1 MAFLNS
7 AGLLNMG
14 ADAVKTASANQVTQE
29 SQASGSDEFAQALRK
44 QMQQN
49 SKPVLPVANKA
60 EAPKP
65 TAADKAQ
72 PPQPSG
78 TNNTTSA
85 KSEDGA
91 SNTVSNQPDEQK
103 SAETTA
109 STDADKT
116 QAEDHPNIAKEP
128 VVNETPQERK
138 KRLLAEL
145 AANDQPSTGISPW
158 MQTMIAMRPAAT
170 SDVQP
175 KGEIAGD
182 VTIDTGAATVTDKPL
197 LPVTAENT
205 LPLENEALAKTTS
218 NPVPTAPVATAGA
231 EDKGIDFKQVLAE
244 NPQASA
250 GKESVGL
257 PETMV
262 NAKLM
267 AESGQEAGRATTVFS
282 GTRGTELQADVL
294 NLASQPAAQALSNSQ
309 WLNAAGVTQASNVM
323 MSQVAAPFG
332 NERWQTAMNQHVMN
346 MVSSGDD
353 LASLTLSPPDLG
365 PIQVVLKVDNQSVN
379 TSFIT
384 DNPLVRQALED
395 GMQDLRDRMQ
405 SQGLQLGQ
413 TFVGDGQQAQQH
425 FEQQTARQGTSSS
438 LGTTAESDAVAPQTA
453 VKTTVARG
461 LVDTFV

>member
-7 AGLLNMG
+7 AALLNMG
-14 ADAVKTASANQVTQE
+14 ADAVKTASANQAKQE

-44 QMQQN
+44 QIQQN
-49 SKPVLPVANKA
+49 SKPALPVASKA
-60 EAPKP
+60 EASKP
-65 TAADKAQ
+65 
-72 PPQPSG
+72 
-78 TNNTTSA
+78 SA
-85 KSEDGA
+85 
-91 SNTVSNQPDEQK
+91 
-103 SAETTA
+103 
-109 STDADKT
+109 ADKT
-116 QAEDHPNIAKEP
+116 QPSQPTGNTNAVKSDDDSAKAASNQQEEQKSTEAPASAETDNTPAEAANIVTKEP
-128 VVNETPQERK
+128 AVNETPQERK
-138 KRLLAEL
+138 KRLLAEMA
-145 AANDQPSTGISPW
+145 AANDQPAAGISPW
-158 MQTMIAMRPAAT
+158 MQTMIAMRPATTGDAQSKAQVA
-170 SDVQP
+170 SD
-175 KGEIAGD
+175 IAGD
-182 VTIDTGAATVTDKPL
+182 VSTITATDKQL
-197 LPVTAENT
+197 LPETTDNA
-205 LPLENEALAKTTS
+205 LPLDNEAMTKTTS
-218 NPVPTAPVATAGA
+218 TPVLTGPVSTAGA
-231 EDKGIDFKQVLAE
+231 QEDKGVDFKQLLADT
-244 NPQASA
+244 PQASV
-250 GKESVGL
+250 GKDSTEL

-262 NAKLM
+262 NARLM
-267 AESGQEAGRATTVFS
+267 TESNQDTSRVAAALSEARSAGV
-282 GTRGTELQADVL
+282 QPDVL

-395 GMQDLRDRMQ
+395 GMQDLRERMQ

-425 FEQQTARQGTSSS
+425 FEQQTGRQGSQFS
-438 LGTTAESDAVAPQTA
+438 GTTGDADTGAAPQTA